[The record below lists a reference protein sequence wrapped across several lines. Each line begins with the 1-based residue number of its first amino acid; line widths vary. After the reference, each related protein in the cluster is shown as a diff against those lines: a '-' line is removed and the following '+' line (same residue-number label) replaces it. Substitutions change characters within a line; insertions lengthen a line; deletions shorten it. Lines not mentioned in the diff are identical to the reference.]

1 MCGKLVTC
9 VLKELH
15 VWLNGNMCGKW
26 VTLLVNWL
34 HVFLIGYIHV
44 LNMLPVC

>member
-15 VWLNGNMCGKW
+15 VWLNGYIC
-26 VTLLVNWL
+26 VVNGL
-34 HVFLIGYIHV
+34 HFW
-44 LNMLPVC
+44 